1 MRFGTIDRVGGSR
14 LGHVVAACLALVA
27 VLVLRSATAR
37 ADNVSSLVDQLA
49 HGDDYKTRLSA
60 AIALSKYSDPRAVQ
74 AFIDALGNDDDKN
87 VRGAAAIGLSKVVNS
102 QTSKKLLK
110 AAIDALQNA
119 KDNDSSSFVQGQ
131 AAKALETLQGLGG
144 GGGGGP
150 TAGIYVNIGN
160 MSAKTDEAEKMRNLM
175 RSTTLRVFGKVA
187 AGMST
192 TWAGGA
198 VPTRKQ
204 LDAKGVTGFGV
215 DGTLTDLTAKEKS
228 GQEIVSC
235 KVSMYITT
243 FPENSAFGF
252 LNGGASVQATTDPSD
267 VEGAKSDCVTA
278 VVEDLVQH
286 KIVPTIQTRSGKP

>member
-14 LGHVVAACLALVA
+14 LGHVAAACLAFVA
-27 VLVLRSATAR
+27 VLVLRSGTAR
-37 ADNVSSLVDQLA
+37 ADNVSTLVDQLA
-49 HGDDYKTRLSA
+49 HGADYKARLSA

-74 AFIDALGNDDDKN
+74 AFIDALGDDDKN

-102 QTSKKLLK
+102 QTPKKLVN
-110 AAIDALQNA
+110 AAIEALQNA

-131 AAKALETLQGLGG
+131 AAKALATLQSLGG
-144 GGGGGP
+144 GGGSA
-150 TAGIYVNIGN
+150 AGIYVNVGD

-175 RSTTLRVFGKVA
+175 RSTTLRVFSKVA
-187 AGMST
+187 TSMST
-192 TWAGGA
+192 SWAGGA

-204 LDAKGVTGFGV
+204 LDAKGVTGYAV
-215 DGTLTDLTAKEKS
+215 DGTLTELSAKEKS

-243 FPENSAFGF
+243 FPEKSAFGF
-252 LNGGASVQATTDPSD
+252 ASGGASVTATTDPSD
-267 VEGAKSDCVTA
+267 VEGAKSDCVSA

-286 KIVPTIQTRSGKP
+286 KIVPTIQTRSGK